1 MTMTG
6 FMMVRAT
13 ITKVFGGLM
22 MIPMMML
29 VVMTMMMMPKVE
41 SFDFYPHILLL
52 RADIPQGHELV
63 ANALNAKTGKAVHV
77 NELEDEEFNLGGEP
91 LNTLTLSPRPQTLHP
106 SP

>member
-29 VVMTMMMMPKVE
+29 VVMTMMMMMPKVE

-63 ANALNAKTGKAVHV
+63 ANALNAKDRQSRPCERV
-77 NELEDEEFNLGGEP
+77 GG
-91 LNTLTLSPRPQTLHP
+91 RGV
-106 SP
+106 